1 MEKEILKLLLR
12 NRIFLIWTVAIVVLL
27 LPSFSPGESQP
38 KLKVVASL
46 FPLQE
51 FAGAVG
57 GDRIQATLLLPPG
70 AEVHTWEPKPSDLVK
85 IIQADVFIYIGPSME
100 PWVDKVLKTI
110 QAKDLKVVEA
120 SRGLPLVEADDGGG
134 KIKGGHSEK
143 LDPHVWLDF
152 TLDLEIVDA
161 LAVAFS
167 EKDPIHAP
175 FYRKNA
181 ENYKAKLRELDQKYL
196 ESLAKCRHRH
206 ILLSGHAAF
215 AYLARRYGLQQ
226 ISLSGVSPNAEPTPK
241 RMAQVLEA
249 TKKYGIKYIYSEE
262 LVNPRL
268 SRALAKEAKV
278 SVLLLNPG
286 HNLTREGIQK
296 KMTFLG
302 LMEMNLRNLRQGLE
316 CSQP

>member
-1 MEKEILKLLLR
+1 M
-12 NRIFLIWTVAIVVLL
+12 
-27 LPSFSPGESQP
+27 
-38 KLKVVASL
+38 ASL

-70 AEVHTWEPKPSDLVK
+70 AEVHTWEPKPSDVVK
-85 IIQADVFIYIGPSME
+85 IAQADVFIYIGPSME
-100 PWVDKVLKTI
+100 PWVDKVLKTV

-120 SRGLPLVEADDGGG
+120 SRGLPLLEADDGGG
-134 KIKGGHSEK
+134 KAKGGRSEK

-152 TLDLEIVDA
+152 TLALNMVDA
-161 LAVAFS
+161 IAVAFS
-167 EKDPIHAP
+167 EKDPMHAP
-175 FYRKNA
+175 FYRNNA

-196 ESLAKCRHRH
+196 EALAKCRHRY

-241 RMAQVLEA
+241 RMAQVLQA
-249 TKKYGIKYIYSEE
+249 TQKHGIKYIYSEE
-262 LVNPRL
+262 LVNRRL
-268 SRALAKEAKV
+268 SQALAKEAKV
-278 SVLLLNPG
+278 SVLVLHPG
-286 HNLTREGIQK
+286 HNLTREEVQK

-302 LMEMNLRNLRQGLE
+302 LMEMNLRNLKRGLE
-316 CSQP
+316 CEEQ